1 MITPGPATGRLPQSA
16 EFLVH
21 HHCRDRG
28 ARGWRRGDDRD
39 LGRALR
45 RVLFPRPELVVWVAG
60 VKGPDLLGDLDGAF
74 TAHRETDFG
83 CQRRRAPIRF
93 RTVFVSRRDRE
104 RAITPVPN
112 RGKSRVFRGDGEL
125 GVSAGLRG
133 GAGRTRT
140 GNQTVISPTGQ
151 SSESGAD
158 KHGIE
163 DGRRKDWH
171 SAANRAVVSSSWGN

>member
-104 RAITPVPN
+104 RAITPGWEMGY
-112 RGKSRVFRGDGEL
+112 RGWS
-125 GVSAGLRG
+125 LRL
-133 GAGRTRT
+133 AGRWVT
-140 GNQTVISPTGQ
+140 
-151 SSESGAD
+151 
-158 KHGIE
+158 
-163 DGRRKDWH
+163 
-171 SAANRAVVSSSWGN
+171 